1 MKAVALALPGAVVQ
15 AGTEVRVGTQT
26 VTLPPGALLL
36 DFRQGRLVYAQGL
49 QVRSRRVADGTD
61 TLLQTFPSGSRRP
74 PLFATDAYGS
84 AWAKA
89 TSVSWRGGPLP

>member
-1 MKAVALALPGAVVQ
+1 M
-15 AGTEVRVGTQT
+15 RVGTLS

-61 TLLQTFPSGSRRP
+61 TLVQTFPSGSLRP

-84 AWAKA
+84 AWAKGA
-89 TSVSWRGGPLP
+89 SVSWRGGPLP